1 MSSTINET
9 AERTAVA
16 TGRSETDRNP
26 PQLDAAIVRAT
37 SAAARSRGAEPLF
50 IVPSFGPPRPLNEH
64 PEAPI
69 VQELFEQQ
77 AQPYLLIDIPQSR
90 MMPENWHPDAIAA
103 RDIAAAA
110 EHELRPRLHH

>member
-1 MSSTINET
+1 
-9 AERTAVA
+9 
-16 TGRSETDRNP
+16 
-26 PQLDAAIVRAT
+26 
-37 SAAARSRGAEPLF
+37 
-50 IVPSFGPPRPLNEH
+50 VPSFGPPRPLNEH

-69 VQELFEQQ
+69 VQQLFEQQ

-110 EHELRPRLHH
+110 ERELRPRLHH